1 MGLDIGALSP
11 EEIAVSIT
19 AELVAVRRNA
29 ANAEHKKLKF
39 ETRPAVH
46 PVGQTTGER

>member
-11 EEIAVSIT
+11 EEIAVSVT

-29 ANAEHKKLKF
+29 TAAAHKKIKL
-39 ETRPAVH
+39 ETRNAVAI
-46 PVGQTTGER
+46 R